1 MDPMTLSPPPHL
13 QKSNKQEEINVEIN
27 SFLKFADKSKNYPE
41 LLFVWN
47 LNLTPLGR
55 VIITD
60 LRLIPIMSHQWK
72 TLDEFNIIDQIP
84 NHFQQLVE
92 VKGVQFAV
100 EIIVKI
106 VFGLN
111 KKT

>member
-1 MDPMTLSPPPHL
+1 
-13 QKSNKQEEINVEIN
+13 
-27 SFLKFADKSKNYPE
+27 KNYPE

-106 VFGLN
+106 
-111 KKT
+111 